1 MFSAAQFEGRI
12 TKNPSNFGQG
22 VDMKTLES
30 QPMPHRWKDVVQTL
44 IPMVVL
50 AVGLL
55 FPLGWVILKGWTL
68 TGLYEE
74 SVGYRYFYSLRIL
87 YDVNAFVFLPQA
99 QLVGIV
105 NQVIQGLLTALGYPP
120 DVLFPRI
127 DLFSY
132 ITVAVP
138 HLVAVAAFAWAVT
151 PLKTSSGK
159 LCAALFWLLP
169 YYVWSLYYPGGH
181 YIIQPDYH
189 VWIIPVG
196 LVVAGGFARWPVA
209 RSRWQIRDAIVLGV
223 FVGLVAGIKIT
234 LLIFPATIGLGWLL
248 SKRGWRRSFV
258 MGLCALT
265 TGGLVWLFV
274 LFTYYRGDLHHVL
287 SFFHYLSMFIGSAH
301 TAQPYWEWLQTA
313 STHFS
318 WLVRV
323 TIILP
328 VLLLGLAF
336 SSRRDH
342 LRMDAFVGL
351 SVGAAAYHW
360 VLYSRFVPATWFEV
374 LVFLQVA
381 VWASIMVLW
390 PKKPRA
396 FPWDWAG
403 VAGCLLVITWDLPFI
418 MGHFGTLRLN
428 HQANEQFQQG
438 LSDIPGRTA
447 FLIPT
452 NTFRPLTVDSAIF
465 KGGSNIFEGCFG
477 ASAFIRRMFPERE
490 YFAAPQVDYYKENP
504 LNLSAF
510 SKVVFAI
517 PDGLGLDKKTQI
529 RNLEEHYSTS
539 LAFFLCDQDFDF
551 SRNNQNIVICTRRER
566 EEITG
571 DTKGLSAFYLPVTSM
586 VSPGVPV
593 VAASGET
600 VYWDSGDM
608 VLSGYS
614 GELVHFV
621 ADGWIVRLTGQEGQ
635 KIRISNVG
643 MWDSKGG
650 TFAGLDAVYKKG
662 RWVIDNSA
670 MQPSNP
676 NNRFREGSKKEPI
689 PGFWISSPGE
699 AGYTTMHIEDENGSF
714 IRVQATRP
722 SSYLVINGN
731 SPLAGLQGVPVSIR
745 GQIRAHSTGKSRLTL
760 FDVVAENGRSEDY
773 TVYGNT
779 SEEWTTLTVQVEK
792 ILYPDPGDNFSL
804 GLEEVEAGDWFD
816 VRELSSFVGVIPDVY
831 HFRIE

>member
-1 MFSAAQFEGRI
+1 MRI
-12 TKNPSNFGQG
+12 AVIS
-22 VDMKTLES
+22 
-30 QPMPHRWKDVVQTL
+30 
-44 IPMVVL
+44 L
-50 AVGLL
+50 AL
-55 FPLGWVILKGWTL
+55 
-68 TGLYEE
+68 
-74 SVGYRYFYSLRIL
+74 
-87 YDVNAFVFLPQA
+87 
-99 QLVGIV
+99 
-105 NQVIQGLLTALGYPP
+105 
-120 DVLFPRI
+120 
-127 DLFSY
+127 
-132 ITVAVP
+132 
-138 HLVAVAAFAWAVT
+138 
-151 PLKTSSGK
+151 
-159 LCAALFWLLP
+159 
-169 YYVWSLYYPGGH
+169 
-181 YIIQPDYH
+181 
-189 VWIIPVG
+189 
-196 LVVAGGFARWPVA
+196 
-209 RSRWQIRDAIVLGV
+209 
-223 FVGLVAGIKIT
+223 
-234 LLIFPATIGLGWLL
+234 LLI
-248 SKRGWRRSFV
+248 
-258 MGLCALT
+258 
-265 TGGLVWLFV
+265 
-274 LFTYYRGDLHHVL
+274 
-287 SFFHYLSMFIGSAH
+287 
-301 TAQPYWEWLQTA
+301 
-313 STHFS
+313 
-318 WLVRV
+318 
-323 TIILP
+323 
-328 VLLLGLAF
+328 LAF
-336 SSRRDH
+336 SRRH
-342 LRMDAFVGL
+342 ERLEMSVLASL

-360 VLYSRFVPATWFEV
+360 VLYSRFVPATWFETT
-374 LVFLQVA
+374 VFLQVA

-403 VAGCLLVITWDLPFI
+403 VAGCLLVIPWELPFI

-438 LSDIPGRTA
+438 LSDVPGRTA

-490 YFAAPQVDYYKENP
+490 YFAAPQADYYKENP

-517 PDGLGLDKKTQI
+517 PNGLGLDKKTQI

-539 LAFFLCDQDFDF
+539 LALFLCDQDFDF

-566 EEITG
+566 EETTG
-571 DTKGLSAFYLPVTSM
+571 DTKGLSAFYLPVTSV

-608 VLSGYS
+608 VLSGRL
-614 GELVHFV
+614 GELLRLET
-621 ADGWIVRLTGQEGQ
+621 DGGVIRLTGQVGQ
-635 KIRISNVG
+635 KIQISNVG

-650 TFAGLDAVYKKG
+650 TFTGLDAVYKKG
-662 RWVIDNSA
+662 RWVIDSSA

-699 AGYTTMHIEDENGSF
+699 AGYTTMHMEDENGSF

-731 SPLAGLQGVPVSIR
+731 SPLAGLQGVPVSVR

-773 TVYGNT
+773 TVYGNA